1 MIPTE
6 TIIQQVMLWILTG
19 ALGALAGWAHG
30 AVKRTRGED
39 EAMKQGI
46 RSLLRGE
53 IVRMHHDGMRE
64 GGASTS
70 DKDVMQ
76 RTYDSYHVLGGNGV
90 ATRYFDEFM
99 ALPAKED

>member
-1 MIPTE
+1 MPQVE
-6 TIIQQVMLWILTG
+6 TVVQQVMLWVLTG

-30 AVKRTRGED
+30 ALRRTRGED
-39 EAMKQGI
+39 EAMKQGM

-53 IVRMHHDGMRE
+53 IVRMHHEGARE
-64 GGASTS
+64 GRATTS

-76 RTYDSYHVLGGNGV
+76 RTYDSYHALGGNGV

-99 ALPAKED
+99 ELPAMEG